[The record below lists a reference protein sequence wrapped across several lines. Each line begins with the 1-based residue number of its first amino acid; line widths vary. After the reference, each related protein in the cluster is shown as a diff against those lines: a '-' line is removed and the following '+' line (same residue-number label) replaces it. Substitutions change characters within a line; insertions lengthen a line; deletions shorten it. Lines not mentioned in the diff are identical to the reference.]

1 MIKHALSVGSNLFAL
16 AHVAERISAFLL
28 RKCALRHKDADVMDG
43 GGRTIWGGGGGG
55 LVFVSRIPFLFF
67 VLLCLWRLRA
77 IFN

>member
-55 LVFVSRIPFLFF
+55 SCVCFAHSFSVFCF
-67 VLLCLWRLRA
+67 VMSVEIACD
-77 IFN
+77 I